1 MKGFVI
7 VAALVFVIA
16 VYGQTPTRP
25 MPSEVFEAAT
35 TVEVHDRN
43 ETFAGKGR
51 LSRNQPQ
58 GKGLM
63 VRIAA
68 NNSEMMEVLERYDT
82 HQIFDIR
89 GSTHECTPHSV
100 EGNMPLHWDW
110 LKNATFVG
118 KRKRN
123 HSDDV
128 LDIWE
133 ARMGYS
139 RLEIAVGENATNIP
153 VWETREAANGYVEY
167 TEFVTFSAQAP
178 DDSAFDV
185 PSDCKTFAAPQCVE
199 RATMIARAQTWVD
212 AKVPYNQGATY
223 GGYREDCSGYV
234 SMSWELAGPGLTTQT
249 LDTVSHAIT
258 KAELAA
264 GDVLLC
270 KAEHVVLFGGWAN
283 SAQTQY
289 IAFEETRPG
298 EGTVKRAT
306 PYPYWYN
313 TDCFQPYRLNAAC

>member
-1 MKGFVI
+1 M
-7 VAALVFVIA
+7 
-16 VYGQTPTRP
+16 
-25 MPSEVFEAAT
+25 
-35 TVEVHDRN
+35 
-43 ETFAGKGR
+43 
-51 LSRNQPQ
+51 
-58 GKGLM
+58 GKGLT

-68 NNSEMMEVLERYDT
+68 NNSEMFEVLERYDT
-82 HQIFDIR
+82 HEIYDIR
-89 GSTHECTPHSV
+89 GSTHECTPHAV

-128 LDIWE
+128 VDIWE

-153 VWETREAANGYVEY
+153 VWESREAANGFVEY
-167 TEFVTFSAQAP
+167 TEFVSFTTTAP
-178 DDSAFDV
+178 EDSTFDV
-185 PSDCKTFAAPQCVE
+185 PSDCKTQAPQCVE

-223 GGYREDCSGYV
+223 AGYREDCSGYV
-234 SMSWELAGPGLTTQT
+234 SMAWELAGPGLTTET

-258 KAELAA
+258 KAELMP

-270 KAEHVVLFGGWAN
+270 KSEHVVLFGGWVSA
-283 SAQTQY
+283 AQTQFV
-289 IAFEETRPG
+289 AFEETRPG

-313 TDCFQPYRLNAAC
+313 TACFQPYRLNAAC

>member
-1 MKGFVI
+1 MKGFVFALF
-7 VAALVFVIA
+7 VFAAVCYA
-16 VYGQTPTRP
+16 QTPQRP

-35 TVEVHDRN
+35 MVEIHDHDN
-43 ETFAGKGR
+43 NFSGKGR
-51 LSRNQPQ
+51 LARNQPA
-58 GKGLM
+58 GKGLT
-63 VRIAA
+63 VRLSV
-68 NNSEMMEVLERYDT
+68 NNTEMLETLERYDT
-82 HQIFDIR
+82 HQIYDIR
-89 GSTHECTPHSV
+89 GSTHECAAHAV

-123 HSDDV
+123 HSDDI

-139 RLEIAVGENATNIP
+139 RLEIAVGENATNVP

-167 TEFVTFSAQAP
+167 TEFVQFSTQTP

-199 RATMIARAQTWVD
+199 RATMIARAQAWVD
-212 AKVPYNQGATY
+212 AKVPYNQGADY
-223 GGYREDCSGYV
+223 QGYREDCSGYV
-234 SMSWELAGPGLTTQT
+234 SMAWQLAGPGLTTET

-258 KAELAA
+258 KAELAP

-270 KAEHVVLFGGWAN
+270 KSEHVVLFGGWVS
-283 SAQTQY
+283 SAQTQFV
-289 IAFEETRPG
+289 AFEETRPG

-313 TDCFQPYRLNAAC
+313 TACFQPYRLNTAC